1 MNEKTHFV
9 AGYCIARGF
18 HCSLVY
24 DRVENRWT
32 KKLIKSTYFDDLKSA
47 ELVLTEIKVKW
58 KQAEV
63 YEIIHGKYDKSLGIN
78 LSKSSWYSLS
88 FSNASNPST
97 SLARIN
103 CLSIESLSGI
113 YCLL

>member
-1 MNEKTHFV
+1 MRKQFVMNEKTHFV

-63 YEIIHGKYDKSLGIN
+63 YEIIHGKYDKSLGIM
-78 LSKSSWYSLS
+78 L
-88 FSNASNPST
+88 PG
-97 SLARIN
+97 SLAGLTQMKKIFLGN
-103 CLSIESLSGI
+103 
-113 YCLL
+113 

>member
-58 KQAEV
+58 KHHWNGIRWTERV
-63 YEIIHGKYDKSLGIN
+63 YCPNS
-78 LSKSSWYSLS
+78 
-88 FSNASNPST
+88 
-97 SLARIN
+97 
-103 CLSIESLSGI
+103 
-113 YCLL
+113 